1 MLMGVKEVKF
11 HLGKIGVNQVRE
23 LMKNNEIKS
32 KWVGG
37 RLLTTKKYVD
47 EYVEKMFSVKNGKK
61 NNYDKPSI
69 VGKVS

>member
-1 MLMGVKEVKF
+1 MGVKEVKF